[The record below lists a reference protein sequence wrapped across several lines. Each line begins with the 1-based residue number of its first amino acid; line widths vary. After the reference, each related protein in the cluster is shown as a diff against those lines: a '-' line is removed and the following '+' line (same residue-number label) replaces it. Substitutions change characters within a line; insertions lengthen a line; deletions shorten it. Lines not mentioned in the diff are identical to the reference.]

1 MVYFTDPATLESD
14 RAKVFELMRGQEGV
28 AEILPPE
35 RFAALG
41 LPDPAKNRQMS
52 DLILVASDGY
62 AFNNEA
68 SGDQVVTEVTLAAG
82 NQGHHGFL
90 SRLPKM
96 NATFIAWGRGIK
108 PGAKLGHIENIDVAP
123 TIAALLGQ
131 KLSGA
136 EGQVLSQ
143 MLAEDAIPRPGAVA
157 VRP

>member
-1 MVYFTDPATLESD
+1 M
-14 RAKVFELMRGQEGV
+14 RAQEGV

-52 DLILVASDGY
+52 DLILVASEGY

-68 SGDQVVTEVTLAAG
+68 NGDEVVTEVTLGAG
-82 NQGHHGFL
+82 NQGHHGYL

-96 NATFIAWGRGIK
+96 NAAFIAWGRGIK
-108 PGAKLGHIENIDVAP
+108 PAVRLGLIENIDVAP

-136 EGQVLSQ
+136 DGRVLSQ
-143 MLAEDAIPRPGAVA
+143 MLADDALR
-157 VRP
+157 